1 MKSIRLL
8 AVSIS
13 FFLVSGLI
21 VPGWA
26 DTTSSSS
33 GSKEGSPSEDRNDN
47 QEIRQNREMTAAFY
61 RSLVEQEQPDIAKLN
76 LFVTAMPKGGDLH
89 HHYSG
94 SIYAETYLEWVRK
107 KGWLIDECTLKI
119 VESISDTTCKPLTVD
134 EVISAGPTYR
144 KLLSLWSDKDFGNH
158 IHRTP
163 PPDEKFFNT
172 FGFFGPIADDFV
184 PIGLSI
190 LKKRALEE
198 NVSYIETMLSQ
209 VGVNSSK
216 FFSDTDRGR
225 INGNL
230 TDARSQAE
238 VDRVLDQVVE
248 KYVQSKEFNT
258 RINQF
263 VSIVHSNHEGIDD
276 DFFMMRYQTYAV
288 RVLDPLSV
296 FTDLLSGYL
305 AADRSALIVG
315 VNIVAPENNYIAL
328 RDYTLHMQMYNY
340 LLRKYPSVNRALH
353 AGELTLGM
361 VRPINLN
368 FHIREALEIARA
380 QRVGHGVDLP
390 YEEDSI
396 DLLAK
401 LKADA
406 VIEIN
411 LTSNQFILGVEGNAH
426 PYLIYSSYG
435 VPLVISTD
443 DSGVSRNNLSN
454 EYMLLASRYRPAY
467 ETIKEY
473 VYNSIEYAFLR
484 EDDKKVKRAQLD
496 REFEQFEQEM
506 SRLYSALK
514 SVD

>member
-1 MKSIRLL
+1 
-8 AVSIS
+8 
-13 FFLVSGLI
+13 
-21 VPGWA
+21 
-26 DTTSSSS
+26 
-33 GSKEGSPSEDRNDN
+33 
-47 QEIRQNREMTAAFY
+47 MTAAFY
-61 RSLVEQEQPDIAKLN
+61 RSLFEQAQPDIAKLN

-94 SIYAETYLEWVRK
+94 SIYAETYLEWVRQ
-107 KGWLIDECTLKI
+107 KGWWIDECTLKI
-119 VESISDTTCKPLTVD
+119 VESIGDTTCKPLTVD
-134 EVISAGPTYR
+134 EVIAAGATYR

-172 FGFFGPIADDFV
+172 FGFFGPIAEEFV
-184 PIGLSI
+184 PTGLSI
-190 LKKRALEE
+190 LKKRAQEE

-216 FFSDTDRGR
+216 FFNDAERGR

-238 VDRVLDQVVE
+238 VDLVLDQVADKFE
-248 KYVQSKEFNT
+248 QSKEFNA
-258 RINQF
+258 RIDQF
-263 VSIVHSNHEGIDD
+263 VSTVHNNHAGIDD
-276 DFFMMRYQTYAV
+276 DVFMMRYQTYAV
-288 RVLDPLSV
+288 RVMDPLSV

-305 AADRSALIVG
+305 AADRSPLIVG
-315 VNIVAPENNYIAL
+315 VNIVAPENNYVAL

-340 LLRKYPSVNRALH
+340 LLRKYPGVNRALH

-368 FHIREALEIARA
+368 FHIREALEIAQA

-411 LTSNQFILGVEGNAH
+411 LTSNQFILGVEGNTH

-454 EYMLLASRYRPAY
+454 EYMLLASRYQPPY
-467 ETIKEY
+467 ETIKQY
-473 VYNSIEYAFLR
+473 VYNSIEYAFLS
-484 EDDKKVKRAQLD
+484 EDDKKLKLAQLD
-496 REFEQFEQEM
+496 REFEQFEHEM
-506 SRLYSALK
+506 AQLYSAFT
-514 SVD
+514 SSGRDT